1 MTPNKQNY
9 KFYCNV
15 LAAMK
20 YNIQLYSKDE
30 IDISELLTH
39 INSLMISKYKYT
51 IYIYIVFKFKS

>member
-20 YNIQLYSKDE
+20 YDIQLYSKDG
-30 IDISELLTH
+30 IDISELLTR
-39 INSLMISKYKYT
+39 INSLMISNYKYT
-51 IYIYIVFKFKS
+51 IYIVFKF